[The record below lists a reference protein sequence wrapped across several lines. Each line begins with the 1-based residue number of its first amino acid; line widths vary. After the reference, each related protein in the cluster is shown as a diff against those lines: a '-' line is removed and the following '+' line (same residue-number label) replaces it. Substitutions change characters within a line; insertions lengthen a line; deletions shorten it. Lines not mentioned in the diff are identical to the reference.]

1 MEPGQTL
8 LHYRLAEKLGEGGMG
23 VVFRAQDT
31 TLDRDVAI
39 KVLPQAFTS
48 DAERLSRFERE
59 AKVLASLN
67 HPNVAAIYGLHQ
79 SGGVRFLAME
89 LVPGEDLA
97 QRLSR
102 GRLEVQEALVVGLGI
117 ASALEYAHD
126 HGIVHRDLKPANVKV
141 SPEGAVKV
149 LDFGLAKA
157 LDPASSGVPPADPAL
172 SPTITIAGTQ
182 VGLILG
188 TAAYMSPEQA
198 AGRPVD
204 RRADIWAF
212 GVVLFEMLAGRQLF
226 AGETVSH
233 VLASVLKDTPDWAA
247 LPRDLAPRLRDLL
260 ERCLRKDRQKR
271 LQSVGDARVL
281 LEEILAD
288 PRAGA
293 SSATATGDAASMGEA
308 RAGATARGARQ
319 ALPWLVAGA
328 FAAALL
334 AVSLWPGRG
343 RPDEARGRVARFSI
357 ALPTGYRA
365 ATEDFPCV
373 AITQD
378 GRRLAI
384 VGADA
389 QGTRRLVVRDLDRIE
404 PLVLQDTENAQSPFF
419 SPDGEWV
426 GFFAGGVL
434 KKIAVAGGRAIQLA
448 TVTGNNRGATW
459 GADGSIYLADGTQG
473 GILKLAADGKT
484 APLTQPDTQRN
495 ERTHRWPHA
504 LPGGKA
510 MLFTADTFETTEFY
524 DDATIT
530 VVDVATGARHPLAEQ
545 SSLASCLP
553 GGHLIFARGGS
564 LFTAPIDP
572 VALRATGTPTLVL
585 QGVATD
591 VASGAVHFAVSESG
605 ALFYLPGDLA
615 GGGRRDLLW
624 LSPDG
629 KSESAGIVTGHHEMM
644 SLSPDGTRAALL
656 SSGGE
661 AGELW
666 IWIADLRRGTM
677 SRLTFEGYSEEPVW
691 SADGQRVAYAVTKM
705 GQSVRAAEVYWKPA
719 DGSAE
724 PELLVSL
731 DTRAVPMSF
740 SPDGRFLAFERM
752 SPAGSSDI
760 WILPLQGDRKPRPFL
775 ETPPDES
782 MARFSPDSRW
792 LAYVSSESGPSE
804 VYVRPFP
811 GPGGRWQISTSG
823 GVEPRWSPTGK
834 EIFYRDEG
842 KLFKVPV
849 DGSKAA
855 FVAGRPE
862 RFLDG
867 MPTGG
872 NPHTYDLAPDGRRVL
887 ALIYTQN
894 TAGNGEPT
902 LVLNWASEVER
913 LTSPSK

>member
-39 KVLPQAFTS
+39 KVLPPMFTS

-79 SGGVRFLAME
+79 SGAVRFLAME

-102 GRLEVQEALVVGLGI
+102 GRLDVQEALAVGLGI

-157 LDPASSGVPPADPAL
+157 LDPASGASQQIDPSL

-198 AGRPVD
+198 SGKPVD

-212 GVVLFEMLAGRQLF
+212 GVVLFEMLGGRQLF

-233 VLASVLKDTPDWAA
+233 VLASVLKDAPDWGA

-271 LQSVGDARVL
+271 LQSIGDARVI

-293 SSATATGDAASMGEA
+293 SAATAAGEGALAGEA
-308 RAGATARGARQ
+308 VRAGEAARGRGARQ

-328 FAAALL
+328 LAAALA
-334 AVSLWPGRG
+334 AVSLWPGRV
-343 RPDEARGRVARFSI
+343 RPAEAPGRVARFQI
-357 ALPTGYRA
+357 ALPTGFRA
-365 ATEDFPCV
+365 ATEDFPCL
-373 AITQD
+373 AITTD

-384 VGADA
+384 VGTDS

-419 SPDGEWV
+419 SPDGEWL
-426 GFFAGGVL
+426 GFFAGGAL
-434 KKIAVAGGRAIQLA
+434 KKIALAGGRSIQLA

-459 GADGSIYLADGTQG
+459 GADGAIYLADGTQG

-484 APLTQPDTQRN
+484 AALTQPDQQHN
-495 ERTHRWPHA
+495 ERTHRWPHV

-510 MLFTADTFETTEFY
+510 VLFTADTFETTEFY
-524 DDATIT
+524 DDATIAA
-530 VVDVATGARHPLAEQ
+530 VDVATGARHPLVEQ
-545 SSLASCLP
+545 SSLASYLP
-553 GGHLIFARGGS
+553 GGHLVFARGGS
-564 LFTAPIDP
+564 LFAVPIDP
-572 VALRATGTPTLVL
+572 GALRSTGTPTLVL
-585 QGVATD
+585 QGVSTD

-605 ALFYLPGDLA
+605 ALFYLPGDLS
-615 GGGRRDLLW
+615 GGGRRDLMW
-624 LSPDG
+624 LSPEG
-629 KSESAGIVTGHHEMM
+629 KPESAGIVTGHHEMV
-644 SLSPDGTRAALL
+644 SLSPNGSQAALL

-661 AGELW
+661 AGELF

-677 SRLTFEGYSEEPVW
+677 SRLTFEGY
-691 SADGQRVAYAVTKM
+691 
-705 GQSVRAAEVYWKPA
+705 AE
-719 DGSAE
+719 
-724 PELLVSL
+724 
-731 DTRAVPMSF
+731 
-740 SPDGRFLAFERM
+740 
-752 SPAGSSDI
+752 
-760 WILPLQGDRKPRPFL
+760 
-775 ETPPDES
+775 
-782 MARFSPDSRW
+782 
-792 LAYVSSESGPSE
+792 
-804 VYVRPFP
+804 
-811 GPGGRWQISTSG
+811 
-823 GVEPRWSPTGK
+823 
-834 EIFYRDEG
+834 
-842 KLFKVPV
+842 
-849 DGSKAA
+849 
-855 FVAGRPE
+855 
-862 RFLDG
+862 
-867 MPTGG
+867 
-872 NPHTYDLAPDGRRVL
+872 
-887 ALIYTQN
+887 
-894 TAGNGEPT
+894 
-902 LVLNWASEVER
+902 
-913 LTSPSK
+913 